1 MFLANPLKMY
11 IYAYGLRVGLSFQFL
26 KGVVDF
32 LDAMKH
38 PVNWHRR
45 RRMSKSV
52 VLGSKWR
59 GFFTKKKGMTAFS
72 PGEIPGLENVHLLGQ
87 RIYKE
92 HKDEIL
98 KSGRGK
104 NEYNPFHLL
113 LADEEVSDYPEL
125 VEAALCDPLVEMLTD
140 YFGSVPRLQNINL
153 WIATPDEANIGSNLF
168 HLDKPDVHFVTV
180 FINVFPVALENGP
193 VTALPADL
201 SHQACLETHYESL
214 YYNGDGRLPDVN
226 ILSHCGEEN
235 LFRLVGP
242 AGAGAICDTSTCL
255 HYGSRCRSGERVSV
269 VFRYAP
275 AHKIKGKGTALLP
288 RPTTLD
294 PLRELFLEA
303 E

>member
-11 IYAYGLRVGLSFQFL
+11 IYAYGLRAGLSFQFL

-38 PVNWHRR
+38 PVDWHRR
-45 RRMSKSV
+45 RRMAKSV
-52 VLGSKWR
+52 VSGSKWR
-59 GFFTKKKGMTAFS
+59 GFFTKEKGMAAFA

-87 RIYKE
+87 RIYNE
-92 HKDEIL
+92 RKDEIL
-98 KSGRGK
+98 KSGRGRT
-104 NEYNPFHLL
+104 EYNPFHFLL
-113 LADEEVSDYPEL
+113 TDEEVGDYPEL
-125 VEAALCDPLVEMLTD
+125 LEAALSDSMMEIMTD
-140 YFGSVPRLQNINL
+140 YFGAVPRLQNIHM
-153 WIATPDEANIGSNLF
+153 WIATPDEVNIGSNLF

-180 FINVFPVALENGP
+180 FINVFPVVLENGP

-226 ILSHCGEEN
+226 MLSHCGEEN

-255 HYGSRCRSGERVSV
+255 HYGSRCRSGERVSA

-288 RPTTLD
+288 RPATLD
-294 PLRELFLEA
+294 PVRELFLEA

>member
-98 KSGRGK
+98 KSGRGR
-104 NEYNPFHLL
+104 NEYNPFHFLL
-113 LADEEVSDYPEL
+113 TDEEVGAYPEL
-125 VEAALCDPLVEMLTD
+125 LEAALSDSMMEIMTD
-140 YFGSVPRLQNINL
+140 YFGAVPRLQNINL

-201 SHQACLETHYESL
+201 SHQACLKTHYQSL

-226 ILSHCGEEN
+226 MLSHCSEEN

-275 AHKIKGKGTALLP
+275 AHKIKGKGTTLLP
-288 RPTTLD
+288 RPATLD
-294 PLRELFLEA
+294 PVRELFLKA
-303 E
+303 G

>member
-201 SHQACLETHYESL
+201 SHQACLKTHYQSL

-226 ILSHCGEEN
+226 MLSHCSEEN

-275 AHKIKGKGTALLP
+275 AHKIKGKGTTLLP
-288 RPTTLD
+288 RPATLD
-294 PLRELFLEA
+294 PVRELFLKA
-303 E
+303 G

>member
-1 MFLANPLKMY
+1 MFLNNPLKMY
-11 IYAYGLRVGLSFQFL
+11 IYAYGLRAGLSFQFL
-26 KGVVDF
+26 KGWVDF
-32 LDAMKH
+32 FDALKRPLD
-38 PVNWHRR
+38 WYRR
-45 RRMSKSV
+45 RRMAKSV
-52 VLGSKWR
+52 IAGSKWR
-59 GFFTKKKGMTAFS
+59 GFFTKEKGMAALA

-87 RIYKE
+87 RIYNE
-92 HKDEIL
+92 RKDEIL

-104 NEYNPFHLL
+104 SEYNPFHLL
-113 LADEEVSDYPEL
+113 LSDDEVSAYPEL
-125 VEAALCDPLVEMLTD
+125 VEAALSEPLMEMLTD
-140 YFGSVPRLQNINL
+140 YFGAVPRLQNINL

-201 SHQACLETHYESL
+201 SHLACLETHYESL

-226 ILSHCGEEN
+226 MLNHCNEEDMFA
-235 LFRLVGP
+235 LIGP

-275 AHKIKGKGTALLP
+275 AHKIKGMGTALLP
-288 RPTTLD
+288 HPQKMT
-294 PLRELFLEA
+294 PAREMFLGA
-303 E
+303 

>member
-1 MFLANPLKMY
+1 MFVTNPLKMY
-11 IYAYGLRVGLSFQFL
+11 IYAYGLRTGLSFQFL
-26 KGVVDF
+26 KGWVDF
-32 LDAMKH
+32 LDALKSSFD
-38 PVNWHRR
+38 WWRR
-45 RRMSKSV
+45 RRMAKSV
-52 VLGSKWR
+52 IARSKWR
-59 GFFTKKKGMTAFS
+59 GFFTKEKGMAAFA

-92 HKDEIL
+92 RKEEVL

-104 NEYNPFHLL
+104 NEYNPFHSLL
-113 LADEEVSDYPEL
+113 TDEEVSAYPEL
-125 VEAALCDPLVEMLTD
+125 MDAALSDSMMEIMTD
-140 YFGSVPRLQNINL
+140 YFGAVPRLQNVNM

-226 ILSHCGEEN
+226 MLSHCSEED
-235 LFRLVGP
+235 LFRLIGP

-255 HYGSRCRSGERVSV
+255 HYGSRCRDGERVSV

-275 AHKIKGKGTALLP
+275 AHKIKSTGTALLP
-288 RPTTLD
+288 RPQKMD
-294 PLRELFLEA
+294 PVREMFLGA
-303 E
+303 

>member
-1 MFLANPLKMY
+1 MFLNNPLKAY
-11 IYAYGLRVGLSFQFL
+11 IFAYGLRVGLSFQFL

-32 LDAMKH
+32 LDALKRPLDWWRRSRMAG
-38 PVNWHRR
+38 PVT
-45 RRMSKSV
+45 S
-52 VLGSKWR
+52 GSKWR
-59 GFFTKKKGMTAFS
+59 GFFTREKGMAAFA

-92 HKDEIL
+92 HKDEVL
-98 KSGRGK
+98 KSGRGRS
-104 NEYNPFHLL
+104 EYNPFHVLL
-113 LADEEVSDYPEL
+113 SDEEVSAYPEL
-125 VEAALCDPLVEMLTD
+125 VEAALCDPLMEMLTD
-140 YFGSVPRLQNINL
+140 YFGAVPRLQNINM
-153 WIATPDEANIGSNLF
+153 WIATADEANIGSNLF

-201 SHQACLETHYESL
+201 SHRACLETHYESL

-226 ILSHCGEEN
+226 MLNHCNEEN
-235 LFRLVGP
+235 LFRLIGP

-288 RPTTLD
+288 RPEKMN
-294 PLRELFLEA
+294 PAQEMFLGA
-303 E
+303 

>member
-1 MFLANPLKMY
+1 MFLNNPLKMY
-11 IYAYGLRVGLSFQFL
+11 IYAYGLRAGLSFQFL
-26 KGVVDF
+26 KGWVDF
-32 LDAMKH
+32 LDALKR
-38 PVNWHRR
+38 PLDWRR
-45 RRMSKSV
+45 RRGMANSV
-52 VLGSKWR
+52 TAGSKWR
-59 GFFTKKKGMTAFS
+59 GFFTKEKGMAAFA

-92 HKDEIL
+92 RKDEVL
-98 KSGRGK
+98 KSSRGK
-104 NEYNPFHLL
+104 NEYNPFHVLL
-113 LADEEVSDYPEL
+113 TDEEVSAYPEL
-125 VEAALCDPLVEMLTD
+125 VEAALSEPLMEMLTD
-140 YFGSVPRLQNINL
+140 YFGAVPRLQNVNM

-226 ILSHCGEEN
+226 MLNHCGEEN
-235 LFRLVGP
+235 LFRLIGP

-255 HYGSRCRSGERVSV
+255 HYGSRCREGERVSI

-275 AHKIKGKGTALLP
+275 AHKIKGKGTAVLP
-288 RPTTLD
+288 HPQKMDST
-294 PLRELFLEA
+294 REMFLGA
-303 E
+303 

>member
-1 MFLANPLKMY
+1 MY
-11 IYAYGLRVGLSFQFL
+11 IYAYGLRAGLSFQFL
-26 KGVVDF
+26 KGWVDF
-32 LDAMKH
+32 LDALKR
-38 PVNWHRR
+38 PLDWRR
-45 RRMSKSV
+45 RRGMANSV
-52 VLGSKWR
+52 TAGSKWR
-59 GFFTKKKGMTAFS
+59 GFFTKEKGMAAFA

-92 HKDEIL
+92 RKDEVL
-98 KSGRGK
+98 KSSRGK
-104 NEYNPFHLL
+104 NEYNPFHVLL
-113 LADEEVSDYPEL
+113 TDEEVSAYPEL
-125 VEAALCDPLVEMLTD
+125 VEAALSEPLMEMLTD
-140 YFGSVPRLQNINL
+140 YFGAVPRLQNVNM

-226 ILSHCGEEN
+226 MLNHCGEEN
-235 LFRLVGP
+235 LFRLIGP

-255 HYGSRCRSGERVSV
+255 HYGSRCREGERVSI

-275 AHKIKGKGTALLP
+275 AHKIKGKGTAVLP
-288 RPTTLD
+288 HPQKMDST
-294 PLRELFLEA
+294 REMFLGA
-303 E
+303 

>member
-1 MFLANPLKMY
+1 MFLNNPLKVY
-11 IYAYGLRVGLSFQFL
+11 IFAYGLRAGLSFQFL

-32 LDAMKH
+32 LDALRR
-38 PVNWHRR
+38 PLDWYRR
-45 RRMSKSV
+45 RRMAGSV
-52 VLGSKWR
+52 TARSKWR
-59 GFFTKKKGMTAFS
+59 GFFTKEKGMAALA

-92 HKDEIL
+92 RKDEVL
-98 KSGRGK
+98 KSSRGR
-104 NEYNPFHLL
+104 NEYNPFHVLL
-113 LADEEVSDYPEL
+113 TDEEVGAYPEL
-125 VEAALCDPLVEMLTD
+125 VEAALSEPLMEMLTD
-140 YFGSVPRLQNINL
+140 YFGAVPRLQNIQM

-226 ILSHCGEEN
+226 MLNHCGEEN
-235 LFRLVGP
+235 LFRLIGP

-255 HYGSRCRSGERVSV
+255 HYGSRCREGERVSI

-275 AHKIKGKGTALLP
+275 AHKVKGAGTALLP
-288 RPTTLD
+288 RPASMD
-294 PLRELFLEA
+294 PTREMFLGA
-303 E
+303 

>member
-11 IYAYGLRVGLSFQFL
+11 IYAYGLRAGLSFQFL

-38 PVNWHRR
+38 PVDWHRR
-45 RRMSKSV
+45 RRVAKSV
-52 VLGSKWR
+52 VSGSKWR
-59 GFFTKKKGMTAFS
+59 GFFTKEKGMAAFA

-87 RIYKE
+87 RIYNE
-92 HKDEIL
+92 RKDEIL
-98 KSGRGK
+98 KSGRGRT
-104 NEYNPFHLL
+104 EYNPFLFLL
-113 LADEEVSDYPEL
+113 TDEEVGDYPEL
-125 VEAALCDPLVEMLTD
+125 LDAALCDPLMEMLTD
-140 YFGSVPRLQNINL
+140 YFGAVPRLQNIHM
-153 WIATPDEANIGSNLF
+153 WIATPDEVNIGSNLF

-180 FINVFPVALENGP
+180 FINVFPVVLENGP

-226 ILSHCGEEN
+226 MLSHCGEEN

-255 HYGSRCRSGERVSV
+255 HYGSRCRSGERVSA

-288 RPTTLD
+288 RPATLD
-294 PLRELFLEA
+294 PVRELFLEA

>member
-1 MFLANPLKMY
+1 MAALA
-11 IYAYGLRVGLSFQFL
+11 
-26 KGVVDF
+26 
-32 LDAMKH
+32 
-38 PVNWHRR
+38 
-45 RRMSKSV
+45 
-52 VLGSKWR
+52 
-59 GFFTKKKGMTAFS
+59 

-92 HKDEIL
+92 HKDEVL
-98 KSGRGK
+98 KSSRGK
-104 NEYNPFHLL
+104 NEYNPFHVLL
-113 LADEEVSDYPEL
+113 TDEEVSAYPEL
-125 VEAALCDPLVEMLTD
+125 VKAALSEPLMEMLTD
-140 YFGSVPRLQNINL
+140 YFGAVPRLQNINM
-153 WIATPDEANIGSNLF
+153 WIATPDEADIGSNLF

-226 ILSHCGEEN
+226 MLSHCSEKN
-235 LFRLVGP
+235 LFALIGP
-242 AGAGAICDTSTCL
+242 EGAGAICDTSTCL

-294 PLRELFLEA
+294 PVRELFLEA
-303 E
+303 G

>member
-1 MFLANPLKMY
+1 MFPDHPLKAY
-11 IYAYGLRVGLSFQFL
+11 IYAYGLRARLPFSLL
-26 KGVVDF
+26 KRGVDF
-32 LDAMKH
+32 LDALKR
-38 PVNWHRR
+38 PFDWHRR
-45 RRMSKSV
+45 RRIAKSV
-52 VLGSKWR
+52 LSGSKWR
-59 GFFTKKKGMTAFS
+59 GFFTKEKGMAAFA

-92 HKDEIL
+92 RKDEIL
-98 KSGRGK
+98 KSGRGRT
-104 NEYNPFHLL
+104 ECNPFHLL
-113 LADEEVSDYPEL
+113 LTDEEVGAYPEL
-125 VEAALCDPLVEMLTD
+125 VEAALSDSMMEIITD
-140 YFGSVPRLQNINL
+140 YFGAVPRLQNINL

-226 ILSHCGEEN
+226 MLSHCSEKN
-235 LFRLVGP
+235 LFALIGP
-242 AGAGAICDTSTCL
+242 EGAGAICDTSTCL

>member
-1 MFLANPLKMY
+1 VFLNNPLKMY
-11 IYAYGLRVGLSFQFL
+11 IYAYGLRAGLSFQFL
-26 KGVVDF
+26 KGWVDF
-32 LDAMKH
+32 LDALKR
-38 PVNWHRR
+38 PLDWRR
-45 RRMSKSV
+45 RRGMANSV
-52 VLGSKWR
+52 TAGSKWR
-59 GFFTKKKGMTAFS
+59 GFFTKEKGMAAFA

-92 HKDEIL
+92 RKDEVL
-98 KSGRGK
+98 KSSRGK
-104 NEYNPFHLL
+104 NEYNPFHVLL
-113 LADEEVSDYPEL
+113 TDEEVSAYPEL
-125 VEAALCDPLVEMLTD
+125 VEAALSEPLMEMLTD
-140 YFGSVPRLQNINL
+140 YFGAVPRLQNVNM

-226 ILSHCGEEN
+226 MLNHCGEEN
-235 LFRLVGP
+235 LFRLIGP

-255 HYGSRCRSGERVSV
+255 HYGSRCREGERVSI

-275 AHKIKGKGTALLP
+275 AHKIKGKGTAVLP
-288 RPTTLD
+288 HPQKMDST
-294 PLRELFLEA
+294 REMFLGA
-303 E
+303 